1 MSITH
6 ETTYTCD
13 DDCVPSGCPGHKASL
28 SNNQITGTF
37 AFKFGD
43 VEFVLDTNQFDAMK
57 ELIQKEI
64 SKDQYDLF
72 LVNNNVFVKGVQE
85 YFNIQNRGY
94 KYVCYMNKEQL
105 KIFNIC

>member
-1 MSITH
+1 MAITH

-57 ELIQKEI
+57 ELIELHKQQK
-64 SKDQYDLF
+64 YH
-72 LVNNNVFVKGVQE
+72 NP
-85 YFNIQNRGY
+85 FNINQGEF
-94 KYVCYMNKEQL
+94 V
-105 KIFNIC
+105 